1 MNELPEGYRLTLMD
15 PQGNP
20 ITSWFQIPSRE
31 EILMELKSID
41 MKPDNIVVMDFG
53 PIDISTLAPS
63 PFTPIQSPS
72 TIVDNELRRILK

>member
-1 MNELPEGYRLTLMD
+1 MKELPEGYRLTLID

-20 ITSWFQIPSRE
+20 ITSWFQIPSHQ

-53 PIDISTLAPS
+53 PIDISPVSSES
-63 PFTPIQSPS
+63 PE
-72 TIVDNELRRILK
+72 TIVESELRRILK